1 MPTWQFNRSDR
12 RRGVP
17 RGPGRGKVR
26 GTFRPKTAQD
36 PRPGHPS
43 FEEVTSGTEEHG
55 EGGAHGARDGP
66 FSYYVKL

>member
-1 MPTWQFNRSDR
+1 VPTWQFNRSDR
-12 RRGVP
+12 RKGVP

-43 FEEVTSGTEEHG
+43 FEEVTSAPRSMEKAAPT
-55 EGGAHGARDGP
+55 APDGP